1 MFGLPTLRRYTTEFV
16 PAICNNPPCGD
27 IVALANPLVELTGN
41 HFTLGVATSKIHILG
56 WGSLGHGGGGAGV
69 AGISGNN
76 KRTRPTAG
84 NIKRAIDPVL
94 KIPEMSDIIKV
105 SCNTSVT
112 FLLTEKGYLY
122 ASGNDVGGITG
133 NGNKNEFTFVE
144 NNVINY
150 DLSSND
156 VYGGYCYVLIL
167 KKDGKVY
174 GKGINYGGFGVS
186 GNLTTTTYLGI
197 DNIKAVFCNMPE
209 NKGKSFALKTDGT
222 VWATGYN
229 TDGVLGIGGTNF
241 GLVNTWN
248 QVKKSDGTNLTNIK
262 HIITSN
268 WVEAGGANEGDGT
281 WGGGGGNSHQTT
293 IFLSEDGK
301 VYSTGNNKFGQL
313 GLGLATN
320 VTKNTANQI
329 TTLTNIKKIASCCG
343 GTSFLAYDGSKIFT
357 WGNNDFYQLGSNDNV
372 DKNAPYDCGS
382 FLDDGEIILNI
393 NGGGPH
399 NIINGA
405 FVMNTNFGNVYSAGY
420 NSTYA
425 LGFEGQSRIKT
436 FTKHPYFGPDPSERI
451 TDYNDKPENYSE
463 RALIFDLDLCGYG
476 TEMAQKAINKE
487 GILFMSGWNQNV
499 DGTYNFNQNIG
510 TQYVKVPAIFKLTT

>member
-27 IVALANPLVELTGN
+27 IVALASPLVELTGN
-41 HFTLGVATSKIHILG
+41 HFTIGVATSRIHILG

-69 AGISGNN
+69 AGISGSN

-94 KIPEMSDIIKV
+94 NVPEMSDIVKV

-112 FLLTEKGYLY
+112 FVLTEKGYLY
-122 ASGNDVGGITG
+122 ASGNDVGKITG
-133 NGNKNEFTFVE
+133 NGNKNEFTLVE
-144 NNVINY
+144 DNVINY
-150 DLSSND
+150 DLASYG
-156 VYGGYCYVLIL
+156 VYGGDCYLLIL
-167 KKDGKVY
+167 KKDGRVY
-174 GKGINYGGFGVS
+174 GKGTNYGGFGVF
-186 GNLTTTTYLGI
+186 GNLMTTTYLGI
-197 DNIKAVFCNMPE
+197 DNVKSIFCNMPE
-209 NKGKSFALKTDGT
+209 NKGKSFVIKNDGT

-241 GLVNTWN
+241 ALVSNWN
-248 QVKKSDGTNLTNIK
+248 QVKKSDGSNLTNIK

-268 WVEAGGANEGDGT
+268 WVRVGGANGGDGE
-281 WGGGGGNSHQTT
+281 WSGGGGNSHQTT

-320 VTKNTANQI
+320 VTKNTANEI
-329 TTLTNIKKIASCCG
+329 TTLSNIKKISSCCG
-343 GTSFLAYDGSKIFT
+343 GTSFIAYNGSKIYT
-357 WGNNDFYQLGSNDNV
+357 WGNNDFGQLGSNDLV
-372 DKNAPYDCGS
+372 DKNSPYDCGD
-382 FLDDGEIILNI
+382 FFEPGEIVQNI

-399 NIINGA
+399 NIINGS

-425 LGFEGQSRIKT
+425 LGFTSPTRIKT
-436 FTKHPYFGPDPSERI
+436 FTKHPYFGPNPTERI
-451 TDYNDKPENYSE
+451 TGFNDSVSNDGE

-476 TEMAQKAINKE
+476 TEMAQKCINKQ
-487 GILFMSGWNQNV
+487 GILFMSGYNQNV
-499 DGTYNFNQNIG
+499 DGIYNFNQTIG
-510 TQYVKVPAIFKLTT
+510 TEYVKVPAIFKLIT